1 MNVQVVTKFV
11 VTSKKCP
18 LTIFLRK
25 KKKKKKTLHLYLD
38 KVELLVRNLCHFDGV
53 VNLYLLS
60 PFAKV

>member
-1 MNVQVVTKFV
+1 MNVQVVTKSV

-18 LTIFLRK
+18 LTFFLR
-25 KKKKKKTLHLYLD
+25 KKKKKTLHLYLD
-38 KVELLVRNLCHFDGV
+38 KVELLVRNLRHFDGV